1 MDVGCKVSCRAL
13 FEIRAVS
20 IETDEVI
27 YKTEIVA
34 EGEKEAL
41 FDSDLK
47 EVLKSKKLS
56 KYDVDIVVREFGRL
70 PERTPRRKNFF
81 TGKKGKREE

>member
-70 PERTPRRKNFF
+70 PERAPRRKNFF
-81 TGKKGKREE
+81 TGKKGNRQE